1 MAKKQKDTLAE
12 TAIKKAIE
20 DVNKK
25 IAEKEAEEQRK
36 KNKGK
41 CNINEYYFQVVQEI
55 FVLTFRGTM

>member
-1 MAKKQKDTLAE
+1 MAKKQKDSLAE

-36 KNKGK
+36 KDRGK
-41 CNINEYYFQVVQEI
+41 CHVKKSNLLVTQSM
-55 FVLTFRGTM
+55 LCH